1 MLAARYHTACSKA
14 LTPGRA
20 RCPPYQP
27 THMDKGSL
35 AGLAQGPFL
44 LGPGGRDWI
53 LEGAAE
59 GRRHPPRL
67 SGQDWKNWGL
77 QCEARVQGRLRGKQR
92 LLPGPG
98 QAASEGRRGGHT
110 QGWEPQLAQGGP
122 PWSVPSGSGP
132 ALVCPGRKSRATA
145 ATCGAKSSLSHKFI
159 HLMPTPT
166 HVGRSSSLHLL
177 GSAVAHAAAWEK
189 GDPGG
194 QQPVGEGKGWKGS
207 GHWG

>member
-1 MLAARYHTACSKA
+1 MPTLPVHPHGQGQPCRAG
-14 LTPGRA
+14 PGPFSTRA
-20 RCPPYQP
+20 RRQ
-27 THMDKGSL
+27 
-35 AGLAQGPFL
+35 GLD
-44 LGPGGRDWI
+44 PGGGSRG
-53 LEGAAE
+53 EEAP
-59 GRRHPPRL
+59 PPRL

-122 PWSVPSGSGP
+122 PRSVPSGSGP

-159 HLMPTPT
+159 HLTPTPT

-194 QQPVGEGKGWKGS
+194 QQPVGEGWKGS
-207 GHWG
+207 GHWGWVWPQLAVP